1 MSECTSCKFREGD
14 CGHHHV
20 DYDGNLH
27 LDIPGLASCDRYG
40 QCEFWKRSN
49 ASRRKEIVEKVEA
62 IMKALQKI
70 KDLEDE
76 IATVEKQDKEEQKR
90 KAEEEK
96 KLQTM
101 IFECKLNEVKKEV
114 DSKVEG
120 DVK

>member
-27 LDIPGLASCDRYG
+27 LDIPGLPSCDKYG
-40 QCEFWKRSN
+40 QCMSWERSIE
-49 ASRRKEIVEKVEA
+49 SRRKEIGEKLTA

-76 IATVEKQDKEEQKR
+76 IAAEEQKEKER
-90 KAEEEK
+90 LISKAEVDRK
-96 KLQTM
+96 TMTM
-101 IFECKLNEVKKEV
+101 IFECKLAEVKKEV
-114 DSKVEG
+114 DSKEEG
-120 DVK
+120 DGS

>member
-40 QCEFWKRSN
+40 QCEFWERSN
-49 ASRRKEIVEKVEA
+49 ASRRKEIVEKAEA

-76 IATVEKQDKEEQKR
+76 IAAEEQKEKER
-90 KAEEEK
+90 LISKAEEEK

-101 IFECKLNEVKKEV
+101 IFECKLAEVKKEV
-114 DSKVEG
+114 DSKESS
-120 DVK
+120 

>member
-27 LDIPGLASCDRYG
+27 LDIPGLPSCDKYG
-40 QCEFWKRSN
+40 QCMSWERSIE
-49 ASRRKEIVEKVEA
+49 SRRKEIGEKLIA

-76 IATVEKQDKEEQKR
+76 IAAEEQKEKER
-90 KAEEEK
+90 LISKAEVDRK
-96 KLQTM
+96 TM
-101 IFECKLNEVKKEV
+101 TMVFECKLAEVKKEV
-114 DSKVEG
+114 DSKESS
-120 DVK
+120 